1 MKKNILK
8 TKWFIKLKES
18 KYINVYVII
27 ITIILCGSIIIYFR
41 GNNNQKIN
49 IIKKER
55 QELKETQ
62 NVEKSDVDIPNKY
75 EDFKQAFEKNE
86 ETVGW
91 IYIPGTTVNWP
102 VMKGIDNDY
111 YLRKN
116 EEKKY
121 SFEGCIFADNYSVFD
136 PIDKLSNNV
145 VIYGHNLDDNP
156 NGKRFAQLI
165 KFQDMEFAQN
175 TPYIFLTTKDASLI
189 YEIYAVFFTDIK
201 FGYINVELDEKMQQ
215 AMIDSAKQR
224 SEYIYDVNVTGK
236 DKVITL
242 STCTYKYGAYG
253 SKGQKNT
260 RFVIQ
265 GKLLKDVSDLKEK
278 ITLTKNI
285 NPKLPDLT

>member
-27 ITIILCGSIIIYFR
+27 ITIILCGLIIICFR

-265 GKLLKDVSDLKEK
+265 GKLLKDVSALKEK